1 MQMNDKLREAL
12 VSVKKSIDE
21 MGADALRGRRRQVR
35 YIMLNHANAHYRKRK
50 GLPFHVNIYDTK
62 NKEYLATAFNTDF
75 AAKIVS
81 ALNECAEKEGE
92 KDGAL

>member
-1 MQMNDKLREAL
+1 M
-12 VSVKKSIDE
+12 
-21 MGADALRGRRRQVR
+21 R
-35 YIMLNHANAHYRKRK
+35 YIMLNHANAHNRKKK
-50 GLPFHVNIYDTK
+50 GLPIHVRIYDTK
-62 NKEYLATAFNTDF
+62 TKECLATAYSIDS